1 MTLTDRSFIQD
12 TQSTSPPTRPSSTP
26 LTPPCTTQPRQA
38 AWPSHMERAV
48 HVRLGLALV
57 LFRLVL
63 VGLVLAEVGLLV
75 VSQTTMFVAML
86 YT

>member
-1 MTLTDRSFIQD
+1 
-12 TQSTSPPTRPSSTP
+12 
-26 LTPPCTTQPRQA
+26 
-38 AWPSHMERAV
+38 MERAV

-63 VGLVLAEVGLLV
+63 VGLVLAEVGLPV
-75 VSQTTMFVAML
+75 VSQTTMFVVML